1 MKKIERRTRSIQR
14 AKAVRWQLATNILWA
29 WILTIP
35 CSALVGGVSYFL
47 IRAISGK
54 Q

>member
-1 MKKIERRTRSIQR
+1 
-14 AKAVRWQLATNILWA
+14 LATNILWA

-35 CSALVGGVSYFL
+35 CSALVGGVSYWL
-47 IRAISGK
+47 LKSVTGR